1 MAELKQRMNADKVG
15 KNLWVG
21 GLPTDPA
28 AVDQNFD
35 ALVLASK
42 EYQDIFPVHKYPKTK
57 LILAPLSDEP
67 NAPTGPSRE
76 ERAVAMK
83 AALEV
88 HDLNKKGKKVLVTC
102 AAGVNRSALIAGL
115 SMVIAGDSAQH
126 AINRIRKH
134 RKPPTGSTPLFN
146 PHFQKLLRD
155 VDNELSK
162 PADRT
167 R

>member
-1 MAELKQRMNADKVG
+1 MAEIKQRMNADKVG

-28 AVDQNFD
+28 AVDKNFD
-35 ALVLASK
+35 AIVLAAK
-42 EYQDIFPVHKYPKTK
+42 QHQDIFPVHKFPNTK
-57 LILAPLSDEP
+57 LILAPLEDEP
-67 NAPTGPSRE
+67 NSTGMSSQ
-76 ERAVAMK
+76 ERALALK

-115 SMVIAGDSAQH
+115 SMVIAGVSAQH

-134 RKPPTGSTPLFN
+134 RNPPTGSTPLFN
-146 PHFQKLLRD
+146 PHFRKMLRE
-155 VDNELSK
+155 VDSELTDQ
-162 PADRT
+162 AGRT